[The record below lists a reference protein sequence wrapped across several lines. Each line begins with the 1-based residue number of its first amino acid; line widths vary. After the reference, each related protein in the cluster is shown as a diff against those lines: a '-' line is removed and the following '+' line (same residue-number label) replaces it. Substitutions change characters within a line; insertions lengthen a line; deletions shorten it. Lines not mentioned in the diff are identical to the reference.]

1 MDDLI
6 NSCDRALRALFG
18 VNKCSRPNPS
28 IGASESKLSEQERAH
43 VSGLMRIN
51 HTGEICAQ
59 ALYEGQAL
67 LARTPEAKASLLDA
81 ADEESDHLSWCR
93 SRLDELNA
101 APSLLNPL
109 FYSASFAIGAVAGA
123 FGDRVSLGFV
133 EATEDEVVHHIRK
146 HLKVLPEKDE
156 KSRRILE
163 AMRVDEER
171 HAAEALQ
178 RGGIEFPKPVK
189 RLMRTI
195 SRVMTETT
203 YRI

>member
-1 MDDLI
+1 M
-6 NSCDRALRALFG
+6 
-18 VNKCSRPNPS
+18 
-28 IGASESKLSEQERAH
+28 
-43 VSGLMRIN
+43 
-51 HTGEICAQ
+51 
-59 ALYEGQAL
+59 
-67 LARTPEAKASLLDA
+67 
-81 ADEESDHLSWCR
+81 
-93 SRLDELNA
+93 
-101 APSLLNPL
+101 NPL

-146 HLKVLPEKDE
+146 HLKVLPEKDD